1 MNEKRQNNMTVNKFQ
16 FEQPSTLI
24 RLYMGVMDYN
34 MYMDTKDELDP
45 FQLRDSIIEISSEI

>member
-1 MNEKRQNNMTVNKFQ
+1 MNEKRQSNMTTNKFQ

-24 RLYMGVMDYN
+24 RLYMGVMDYD
-34 MYMDTKDELDP
+34 MYMEAKDELDP

>member
-1 MNEKRQNNMTVNKFQ
+1 MSKLQ
-16 FEQPSTLI
+16 FEQPSTMI